1 MVLAMVLALARWA
14 GAAEEKKT
22 EARRLYDEATAA
34 FGVGNYAEAAEKY
47 EGSFKLHPD
56 AALLYNAAQAYRMAG
71 NQPRALQLYRNFVRL
86 YADNPRT
93 EDARNHAAALEKA
106 LAAGRPEAGVPAS
119 ADARESRDARAA
131 ARSRA
136 ATARCE
142 PERADASAG
151 TTAGVARAAG
161 HASRPAPMRRARRW
175 CNGHGSG
182 SRWAR
187 RSSAAPSRSFSPRA
201 RTPIP
206 KPRLGRWTSGC
217 AGASITAT
225 SCEPR
230 CWRSR

>member
-1 MVLAMVLALARWA
+1 MRSACLPRSVVLVAAIVLALAGSA

-106 LAAGRPEAGVPAS
+106 IATGKPAAVAPSPPGTPATPAPSPELAPTPAAPPGVSLDAPAPQPGQPPALLEQHGAQPGNADDASPSLVRRPWFWVVVGAAVVGGTVAVLVATRKDTYPEAS
-119 ADARESRDARAA
+119 L
-131 ARSRA
+131 
-136 ATARCE
+136 
-142 PERADASAG
+142 G
-151 TTAGVARAAG
+151 T
-161 HASRPAPMRRARRW
+161 
-175 CNGHGSG
+175 
-182 SRWAR
+182 
-187 RSSAAPSRSFSPRA
+187 
-201 RTPIP
+201 
-206 KPRLGRWTSGC
+206 LD
-217 AGASITAT
+217 
-225 SCEPR
+225 
-230 CWRSR
+230 